1 MVTKTKRKYSR
12 EALERFR
19 VVVLK
24 KINKTQN
31 LLSNLMSVLEC
42 KSSNEAGNQVK
53 MYEDGNEVS
62 EQESVSNLAGRQRML
77 LVKLEEALARIND
90 GTYGVCIK
98 TGELISEERLMLVPH
113 TEYSVEGKIPAK
125 PTYLKAS
132 SDKKKIIR

>member
-1 MVTKTKRKYSR
+1 MVTKTRRRYSR

-31 LLSNLMSVLEC
+31 LLSNLMTILEC

-62 EQESVSNLAGRQRML
+62 EQESVSSLAQRQRML
-77 LVKLEEALARIND
+77 LIKLEEALDRIND
-90 GTYGVCIK
+90 GTYGICIK

-125 PTYLKAS
+125 PAYLKS
-132 SDKKKIIR
+132 TNDKKRAAR